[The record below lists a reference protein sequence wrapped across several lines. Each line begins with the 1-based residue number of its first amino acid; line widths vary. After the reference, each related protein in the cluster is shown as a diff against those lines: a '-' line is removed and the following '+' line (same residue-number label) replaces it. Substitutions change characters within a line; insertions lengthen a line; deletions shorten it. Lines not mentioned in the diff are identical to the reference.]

1 MIYVVIKVQPDA
13 RADLKNVKNI
23 IEEFVAANNLKTPAV
38 KNPMT
43 AQEVSENTQASMD
56 ALTNIEQFLSAA
68 DSQKD
73 AMETTFH
80 DQSDSYLCHSYA
92 IISAFRQVIRQFFS
106 SPLAGSNP
114 IKQTKFTK
122 RINLMNKNF
131 SFHRLL
137 TAFVTGVNPR
147 SFTGLITRQS
157 ANLETA
163 VSRLVYRTAVEVEG
177 WKKMIPVRDYFTS
190 AGLQVKSF
198 NSWYRKD

>member
-1 MIYVVIKVQPDA
+1 
-13 RADLKNVKNI
+13 
-23 IEEFVAANNLKTPAV
+23 
-38 KNPMT
+38 
-43 AQEVSENTQASMD
+43 
-56 ALTNIEQFLSAA
+56 
-68 DSQKD
+68 
-73 AMETTFH
+73 METTFH

-198 NSWYRKD
+198 NSWYRKDFQYYSNYYYITLLVKEIKLNCLITNLLSRLTITG